1 MRNIFLIG
9 LLSLTLFNCTDFK
22 DKNGMNQT
30 VHKDSK
36 LVLNSSV
43 NNLTDS
49 IQIKNIQ
56 IGSESPDEK
65 NRLHLSY
72 PSTHFEFINKI
83 EEDFVQ
89 AYLAEFKK
97 NARDINDTAVSGVDF
112 GQHFEVIEHTPN
124 LMAFFID
131 RYTSYGNNYDEQF
144 YTHLYDLKLKK
155 VLKFSDLFNSQ
166 NEFKEFVQIIR
177 LKTENIL
184 KQKINNM
191 NGLTEKD
198 RITMWGNMT
207 ELFDDGIASN
217 DQNYDAFS
225 WDKDGNM
232 TIYFDKY
239 QLASGNFGSIK
250 VTVKPEDYRSFIN
263 NKYHRLFHFTKVVEV
278 PVSVVENQTSSKSG
292 VDCGKVPCIALTFD
306 DGPSVYTSRLLDIL
320 KENKVKATFFVLGK
334 SAKVQKNT
342 LLRTFQEGHQIGN
355 HSWDHK
361 DLKKLSKESIEQQI
375 YDTNDVIKS
384 ITGVAPHVMRP
395 PYGSFNPTV
404 TATAKMPI
412 ILWNLDPLDWKDRNS
427 SLIVDRISKA
437 TPKGIVLAH
446 DIHKTTVEA
455 IPAVIKALKAKGYH
469 LVTIDELFAGTPL
482 KAGEVY
488 RQRK

>member
-1 MRNIFLIG
+1 MRNIFLIY
-9 LLSLTLFNCTDFK
+9 LLSVTLFSCTDL
-22 DKNGMNQT
+22 KNKNSSNQT
-30 VHKDSK
+30 VPKDSN

-56 IGSESPDEK
+56 IGSENPDEK

-72 PSTHFEFINKI
+72 PNTHFEFINKI

-89 AYLAEFKK
+89 AYLTEFKK
-97 NARDINDTAVSGVDF
+97 NAKSIDDNSVSGVDF
-112 GQHFEVIEHTPN
+112 GQHFEVIEHTPD

-144 YTHLYDLKLKK
+144 FTHLYDLKLKK

-166 NEFKEFVQIIR
+166 NEFDDFAKIIR
-177 LKTENIL
+177 LKTEKIL
-184 KQKINNM
+184 KEKINIM
-191 NGLTEKD
+191 DGLTEKD
-198 RITMWGNMT
+198 RTTMWENMT
-207 ELFDDGIASN
+207 ELFQNGTSPN

-225 WDKDGNM
+225 WDKEGNM

-250 VTVKPEDYRSFIN
+250 VTLKPKEYQKFIN
-263 NKYHRLFHFTKVVEV
+263 KRYHSLFHFSKVAAV
-278 PVSVVENQTSSKSG
+278 PPTVTENQTLPKSG
-292 VDCGKVPCIALTFD
+292 VDCGKVPCVALTFD

-320 KENKVKATFFVLGK
+320 KENNVKATFFVLGK

-361 DLKKLSKESIEQQI
+361 DLKKLGKESIEQQI

-384 ITGVAPHVMRP
+384 ITGVSPHVMRP
-395 PYGSFNPTV
+395 PYGSFNSTV
-404 TATAKMPI
+404 TETAKMPI
-412 ILWNLDPLDWKDRNS
+412 ILWSLDPLDWKDRNS
-427 SLIVDRISKA
+427 SLITERISKA

-446 DIHKTTVEA
+446 DIHKTTVES

-469 LVTIDELFAGTPL
+469 LVTVNELFGGAQL
-482 KAGEVY
+482 KNGEVY